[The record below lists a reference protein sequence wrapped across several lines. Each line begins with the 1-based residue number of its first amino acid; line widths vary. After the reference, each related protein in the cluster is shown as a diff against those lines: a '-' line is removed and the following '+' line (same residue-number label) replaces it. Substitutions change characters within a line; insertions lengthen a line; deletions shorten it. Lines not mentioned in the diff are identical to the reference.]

1 MSLVNITSSSI
12 LWKHH
17 FSRLLATQSGPGLTS
32 VVWPDLANLAEVFPV
47 QADRRRVE
55 PRRERDAAHPD
66 GTEGG
71 HKSVSVEQLRREQN
85 LRQYFDLLLIGV
97 KISPHVGLDLTF
109 WRNGNKTKTVNV

>member
-1 MSLVNITSSSI
+1 M
-12 LWKHH
+12 
-17 FSRLLATQSGPGLTS
+17 ATQSGPGLTS

-71 HKSVSVEQLRREQN
+71 HEAVGVEQLRGEQS
-85 LRQYFDLLLIGV
+85 LQQYFNLLVIGV
-97 KISPHVGLDLTF
+97 KIKLASMWHLTLLCVVGL
-109 WRNGNKTKTVNV
+109 G

>member
-12 LWKHH
+12 LYCESFVFRACWP
-17 FSRLLATQSGPGLTS
+17 RNVAQDLLS

-47 QADRRRVE
+47 QANRRRVE

-71 HKSVSVEQLRREQN
+71 HEAVSVEQLRGEQN
-85 LRQYFDLLLIGV
+85 LQ
-97 KISPHVGLDLTF
+97 
-109 WRNGNKTKTVNV
+109 